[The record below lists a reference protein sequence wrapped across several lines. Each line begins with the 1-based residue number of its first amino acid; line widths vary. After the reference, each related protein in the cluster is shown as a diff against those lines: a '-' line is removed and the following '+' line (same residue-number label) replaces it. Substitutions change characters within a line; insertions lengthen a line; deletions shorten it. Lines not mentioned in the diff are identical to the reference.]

1 MTFTKFGSHFTAIQ
15 IIYLSNLSWLHLQG
29 STAESQ
35 RTLHSSSLSLSTH
48 THTVTHTRTL
58 NTTAQHTR
66 THARAR
72 APQREADGT
81 HNRAQSMRAVPWMA
95 PPTDHHEHE
104 LIVPLEGRPS
114 PSCLPSVAKATSR
127 SIISCTPGAV
137 GSLWTA
143 QGSGLGSYSPHIPH
157 PHTPHLD
164 RAR

>member
-1 MTFTKFGSHFTAIQ
+1 MSRTPGC
-15 IIYLSNLSWLHLQG
+15 SNSN
-29 STAESQ
+29 SNNISQ
-35 RTLHSSSLSLSTH
+35 TSPGYTYRAAPQNHSGLYTRALSLSLY

-66 THARAR
+66 TRARAR